1 MGNIR
6 LSYFDFDG
14 GSGETARLALSI
26 GGIAFEDDRIGFEDW
41 PRRKAEM
48 PFGAVPVL
56 EVDGRRVAQSNG
68 INRFVGK
75 FAGLYPDDPWQA
87 AVCDEVMDTVND
99 IGAKVFAT
107 FELPDAEKKTQREAL
122 VEGALPLFLIGL
134 RRRLE
139 EQGGRYFADD
149 RLTVADL
156 KTYIWIR
163 HLQSG
168 ALDYIPVD
176 LVERIAPELAAH
188 ARRIAAEP
196 GVAAYYAS
204 RRAPALAEA
213 TA

>member
-1 MGNIR
+1 MGRIR

-14 GSGETARLALSI
+14 GGGETARLALSI

-56 EVDGRRVAQSNG
+56 EVDGRQVAQSNG

-75 FAGLYPDDPWQA
+75 LAGLYPDDPWQA
-87 AVCDEVMDTVND
+87 AVCDEVMDAVND
-99 IGAKVFAT
+99 IGGKVFAT
-107 FELPDAEKKTQREAL
+107 FELSDAEKKAQREAL
-122 VEGALPLFLIGL
+122 VAGALPLFLNGL

-139 EQGGRYFADD
+139 EQGGRYFADG

-156 KTYIWIR
+156 KIYIWIR
-163 HLQSG
+163 HLRSG
-168 ALDYIPVD
+168 ALDHIPVD

-188 ARRIAAEP
+188 ARRIEAEP
-196 GVAAYYAS
+196 GVTAYYAA
-204 RRAPALAEA
+204 RRAAAPAEA